1 MHEAFQSGKVNV
13 DPSTNWYIGELGF
26 FDYYLI
32 PLAMKLKE
40 CGVFGASGY
49 EYISYVLKN
58 KTEWE
63 RKGRSVVQEMVLLY
77 KDVDEDDRSGSS
89 LEDSEYDS
97 DDLEYDSPGAMSSG
111 DSDGEEH
118 DNDIDSMDPIPI
130 PKNRVS

>member
-1 MHEAFQSGKVNV
+1 MHEAYKSGRVAV

-58 KTEWE
+58 KKEWE
-63 RKGRSVVQEMVLLY
+63 RKGRQVVQEMVLLY
-77 KDVDEDDRSGSS
+77 KDAEEQDNSS
-89 LEDSEYDS
+89 FDSSYDS
-97 DDLEYDSPGAMSSG
+97 DDLDYDSPGDLSSESSEDG
-111 DSDGEEH
+111 DSNGDGDIHSVEH
-118 DNDIDSMDPIPI
+118 SGEKEQGN
-130 PKNRVS
+130 

>member
-1 MHEAFQSGKVNV
+1 MHDSYRSGRVAV

-58 KTEWE
+58 KKEWE
-63 RKGRSVVQEMVLLY
+63 RKGRQVVQEMVLLY
-77 KDVDEDDRSGSS
+77 TDADDEDESS
-89 LEDSEYDS
+89 SDSSYDS
-97 DDLEYDSPGAMSSG
+97 DDSDYDSPGDLSSEDG
-111 DSDGEEH
+111 DSTNGDG
-118 DNDIDSMDPIPI
+118 DIDSLGSDEQ
-130 PKNRVS
+130 NEDAE